1 MTDDIINPYIAGN
14 PVTGQE
20 MFFGRDD
27 IFDFI
32 RRTLTGQ
39 HRDQV
44 IVLYG
49 QRRTGKT
56 SILYQMH
63 RRLDPRYL
71 CIFIDLHGL
80 LMDSEASFL
89 WELAGQIRRVLGR
102 DHGITLPPP
111 DRVAF
116 EADARSYFANDFL
129 DQAWGA
135 VGDRHILLMIDEA
148 VRLQEQVAAGKLDKS
163 IFEYLRH
170 LMQHYDQ
177 LNFLFSIGSG
187 LEQMEKEY
195 AFLFNVALYK
205 KISFLE
211 RAAAVDLITKPAQAH
226 YRVEPAAVD
235 RILEVTACH
244 PYYTQLVCHSLFN
257 RLRQRGG
264 DVVEP
269 ADVDAVLEEVVE
281 RGLAVLKHIWEE
293 STPGE
298 KATIAGLATAMGE
311 RNRPVG
317 RSEAARAWE
326 RLGVTLPAGEAAR
339 AMKSLA
345 ARDILSGDEQVRF
358 TVDLQHFW
366 ARKFQR
372 LEWVREEIREQVE
385 VWNRQPAAPPTP
397 ARTIQAE
404 TVDLP
409 AVEPQPVAATPA
421 AAPAPRAGFD
431 RTALVFIV
439 AALLLGAAVL
449 LAAVL
454 ELGPFGSDADATL
467 ITETGGVV
475 PGVDDSSVVINSE
488 TGLAVIESEGIML
501 VNDLEKAVGV
511 VWAATDGGLVR
522 WTTDNEGTFTSG
534 DAIGLP
540 DDGMQTIAAAS
551 DGTLWIGGGGVSH
564 VRPEPDGVR
573 FLDYYDRDSD
583 LGMGVVRELM
593 IDVDQSIW
601 AGGNTSYES
610 PISRFD
616 GEVWDYNALP
626 LESLESQGL
635 DLRVWSLLRDFDG
648 DLWIGLISD
657 GILRWD
663 GENWTHWGPEEGVG
677 GTDDDVDTRVR
688 GLVQDDQ
695 GNIWAA
701 AGYRGLLIYVP
712 DTDSWEFVPVA
723 DITDWVTAVS
733 FIEDGALWVGQEDGT
748 VLRSYDYGETWDV
761 MARPEDGLGV
771 DITDIISDADL
782 RMFVSSY
789 GGGVSVYDNGAWTRL
804 QQ

>member
-1 MTDDIINPYIAGN
+1 MADVINPYIAGN

-27 IFDFI
+27 IFTFI
-32 RRTLTGQ
+32 RQTLIGS

-89 WELAGQIRRVLGR
+89 WELAGQIRRVLSR
-102 DHGITLPPP
+102 DYGITFPPP

-129 DQAWGA
+129 DQAWQA
-135 VGDRHILLMIDEA
+135 VGDRHILLMVDEA
-148 VRLQEQVAAGKLDKS
+148 VRLQEQVSAGKLDKS

-177 LNFLFSIGSG
+177 LNFLFSLGSG

-211 RAAAVDLITKPAQAH
+211 RAAAVDLITLPAQAH

-257 RLRQRGG
+257 RLRQRKG

-298 KATIAGLATAMGE
+298 KAVIAGLAAAMGE

-326 RLGVTLPAGEAAR
+326 RLGMRLPAGEAAR

-345 ARDILSGDEQVRF
+345 ARDIISGDEQVRF

-385 VWNRQPAAPPTP
+385 VWNRPPAAPPP
-397 ARTIQAE
+397 AMTIQAE

-409 AVEPQPVAATPA
+409 AVEPLPVAATPA
-421 AAPAPRAGFD
+421 STPAPTAAPR
-431 RTALVFIV
+431 LK
-439 AALLLGAAVL
+439 LGWIAVGGVVL
-449 LAAVL
+449 LAVVLLLSAVL
-454 ELGPFGSDADATL
+454 DLGPFGGDEP
-467 ITETGGVV
+467 ETVV
-475 PGVDDSSVVINSE
+475 QSE
-488 TGLAVIESEGIML
+488 TGLVVPGGDALL
-501 VNDLEKAVGV
+501 VNDLAVAGGA
-511 VWAATDGGLVR
+511 VWAATEGGLVN
-522 WTTDNEGTFTSG
+522 WSITGE
-534 DAIGLP
+534 AITIPSEAHGFP
-540 DDGMQTIAAAS
+540 DPAIQTVAAAT
-551 DGTLWIGGGGVSH
+551 DGSMWVGGGGVSH
-564 VRPEPDGVR
+564 IEPDDDGVR
-573 FLDYYDRDSD
+573 FIEYYDRDSD
-583 LGMGVVRELM
+583 LGMGVVRTLM
-593 IDVDQSIW
+593 VDDDQSVW
-601 AGGNTSYES
+601 AGGNTAYES

-616 GEVWDYNALP
+616 GEAWDYNALP
-626 LESLESQGL
+626 LEPLESQGL
-635 DLRVWSLLRDFDG
+635 DLSVWSFLRDFDD
-648 DLWIGLISD
+648 DLWIGLITD

-663 GENWTHWGPEEGVG
+663 GENWTHWGPEDGVG
-677 GTDDDVDTRVR
+677 GADEDEDTRVR
-688 GLVQDDQ
+688 GLVQDDM

-701 AGYRGLLIYVP
+701 AGYRGLLVYVP
-712 DTDSWEFVPVA
+712 DTDSWEEWPVA
-723 DITDWVTAVS
+723 EITDWVTAIA
-733 FIEDGALWVGQEDGT
+733 FFEDTSLWVGQEDGT
-748 VLRSYDYGETWDV
+748 VLRSFDYGNTWEELAGPD
-761 MARPEDGLGV
+761 DDLGV
-771 DITDIISDADL
+771 DLTAFVRDEAG
-782 RMFVSSY
+782 RVFVSSY

>member
-1 MTDDIINPYIAGN
+1 MNDDIINPYIAGN

-89 WELAGQIRRVLGR
+89 WELAGQIRRVLAR
-102 DHGITLPPP
+102 DHGVTIPPP

-148 VRLQEQVAAGKLDKS
+148 VRLQEQVSAGKLDKS

-170 LMQHYDQ
+170 LMQHYEQ

-211 RAAAVDLITKPAQAH
+211 RAAAADLVTRPAQAH

-257 RLRQRGG
+257 RRRQLGG
-264 DVVEP
+264 NVVEV

-298 KATIAGLATAMGE
+298 KAVIAGLASAMGE
-311 RNRPVG
+311 RNRPVN

-326 RLGVTLPAGEAAR
+326 RLGVRLPAGEAAR

-372 LEWVREEIREQVE
+372 LEWVREEIRDQVE
-385 VWNRQPAAPPTP
+385 VWNRQPAATPPP
-397 ARTIQAE
+397 AKRIQAE
-404 TVDLP
+404 TVALP
-409 AVEPQPVAATPA
+409 AAESGPVATTQDAARPA
-421 AAPAPRAGFD
+421 AVPTSTAAPRGKTGWIVAGGV
-431 RTALVFIV
+431 LLLV
-439 AALLLGAAVL
+439 AALLLSAAL
-449 LAAVL
+449 D
-454 ELGPFGSDADATL
+454 LGPFGGD
-467 ITETGGVV
+467 ETTVI
-475 PGVDDSSVVINSE
+475 VDPD
-488 TGLAVIESEGIML
+488 TGLAVSSVVSSGDVEML
-501 VNDLEKAVGV
+501 VNDLAVADGA
-511 VWAATDGGLVR
+511 VWAATEAGLMNWSV
-522 WTTDNEGTFTSG
+522 EGEAITIPG
-534 DAIGLP
+534 DAYGFP
-540 DDGMQTIAAAS
+540 DPASQTIAVAE
-551 DGTLWIGGGGVSH
+551 DGSMWVGGGGVSH
-564 VRPEPDGVR
+564 VEPENGGIR
-573 FLDYYDRDSD
+573 FIEYYDRDSD
-583 LGMGVVRELM
+583 LGMGVVRALM
-593 IDVDQSIW
+593 VDRDQSIW
-601 AGGNTSYES
+601 AGGNTAYES

-616 GEVWDYNALP
+616 GEAWDYDVLP
-626 LESLESQGL
+626 LEPLESQGL
-635 DLRVWSLLRDFDG
+635 DLRVWSFLRDFDG
-648 DLWIGLISD
+648 DLWIGLVSD

-663 GENWTHWGPEEGVG
+663 GDNWTHWGPDDGVG
-677 GTDDDVDTRVR
+677 GTDEDVDTRVR
-688 GLVQDDQ
+688 GLVQDDY

-712 DTDSWEFVPVA
+712 DNDSWEQWSVA
-723 DITDWVTAVS
+723 EITDWVTAIAY
-733 FIEDGALWVGQEDGT
+733 FEDKSLWIGQEDGT
-748 VLRSYDYGETWDV
+748 VKRSFDYGNTWDV
-761 MARPEDGLGV
+761 MAEPEDGLGV
-771 DITDIISDADL
+771 DLTAFARDEAG
-782 RMFVSSY
+782 RVFVSSY

-804 QQ
+804 QP